1 MALERV
7 IFSSL
12 IYREEYGRKVIPF
25 LKSEYFHDP
34 SDKVLFDLID
44 AYVGKYN
51 RFPNVEALAIELNA
65 ISVNQQLYDSTN
77 ETLSSLENNETT
89 DIEWLTDQT
98 EKFCQEKAVYNA
110 LMKSIQILDGKD
122 EKINKGM
129 VPQLLAESLAV
140 SFDTNIG
147 HDYFENSQERYE
159 YYIRTEDRIPFSLH
173 YMNLITKGGFAKKT
187 LNILMAGTNVGKS
200 LAMCNFAASNLL
212 LGKNVLYIT
221 LEMAEEE
228 IAKRID
234 ANVLDI
240 PMDDFEKLPE
250 NIFQKKI
257 ERIKG
262 KTAGKLI
269 VKEYPTSSGGA
280 ANFRHLLN
288 ELRLKKNFTPDII
301 YIDYLNI
308 CMSSRVKQGGSVNSY
323 TYIKAIAE
331 ELRALAVEFEVPIVS
346 ATQTTRGGFCLTLDT
361 KVETEN
367 KGICNLSDVVVGE
380 KILSDNGWNTVT
392 NIYPIQKKKVFKI
405 TTKSGKTVLCSE
417 DHIFP
422 TADGEKSIKNGL
434 KIGNILNSKG

>member
-1 MALERV
+1 
-7 IFSSL
+7 
-12 IYREEYGRKVIPF
+12 
-25 LKSEYFHDP
+25 
-34 SDKVLFDLID
+34 LID

-51 RFPNVEALAIELNA
+51 RFPNVEALVIELNA
-65 ISVNQQLYDSTN
+65 ISVNQQVYDSAN

-147 HDYFENSQERYE
+147 HDYFEDSQERYE

-262 KTAGKLI
+262 KTTGKLI

-346 ATQTTRGGFCLTLDT
+346 ATQTTRGGFSNSDMDITDISESFGLAATADFLVGLITSDELQSLNQLMIKQLKNRYADKSRYT
-361 KVETEN
+361 RFVIGIDRAKMRFYDVEESSQDLVDDKPIMDKTEFGN
-367 KGICNLSDVVVGE
+367 RDDDRN
-380 KILSDNGWNTVT
+380 
-392 NIYPIQKKKVFKI
+392 KKKSKFDLQSFEGFK
-405 TTKSGKTVLCSE
+405 
-417 DHIFP
+417 
-422 TADGEKSIKNGL
+422 
-434 KIGNILNSKG
+434 